1 MVKNILVGIDVG
13 STNVKTVLFNKE
25 CQVLA
30 SETQE
35 YTTLIPKPGWTE
47 YQPDEWWD
55 CVKNTLNRAIAHAHV
70 NPKEIA
76 GIGLSSLGCCPVPM
90 DDKGNVV
97 YNGIPW
103 SDQRAQDEVNFLID
117 KCKDIIYKAC
127 KNVPTTMNAIPH
139 LMWIK
144 NHEPQIY
151 ERIYKYSEP
160 SGFLGAKLTG
170 EIALDYSFASSL
182 DFGFDVKT
190 LDWDPKLIKAMGLD
204 PEKYPRL
211 HKNTESLGTVTERAA
226 KETGVVT
233 GIPVFAGGPD
243 FTPGAVAAGALHA
256 GQGFYSMGSGANM
269 IVLTDNQEVASPYL
283 ISIFHAKGPELR
295 MLDGVQGSIGYS
307 IRWFR
312 DQLGGL
318 EMEAAAHL
326 KSGINAFDILTTEGL
341 ATSPG
346 AGGIIYLPYLFG
358 KFHPVL
364 NPNAKGV
371 FFGIAPTTTRP
382 QFVRAIMEG
391 CAYDMYQSLS
401 SSLNLGL
408 NVEEIIATGGPSKSS
423 LWCQIMADVTGR
435 RIVTVTA
442 PEASPFGDAVIA
454 GVGTGIFKSLEAAAE
469 RAIRIDRVY
478 EPNEKNHALYQE
490 LFRIYEEVYDALY
503 EKFDRLAAVKER
515 YNIVR

>member
-1 MVKNILVGIDVG
+1 
-13 STNVKTVLFNKE
+13 
-25 CQVLA
+25 
-30 SETQE
+30 
-35 YTTLIPKPGWTE
+35 
-47 YQPDEWWD
+47 
-55 CVKNTLNRAIAHAHV
+55 
-70 NPKEIA
+70 
-76 GIGLSSLGCCPVPM
+76 
-90 DDKGNVV
+90 
-97 YNGIPW
+97 
-103 SDQRAQDEVNFLID
+103 
-117 KCKDIIYKAC
+117 
-127 KNVPTTMNAIPH
+127 
-139 LMWIK
+139 
-144 NHEPQIY
+144 
-151 ERIYKYSEP
+151 
-160 SGFLGAKLTG
+160 
-170 EIALDYSFASSL
+170 
-182 DFGFDVKT
+182 
-190 LDWDPKLIKAMGLD
+190 
-204 PEKYPRL
+204 
-211 HKNTESLGTVTERAA
+211 
-226 KETGVVT
+226 
-233 GIPVFAGGPD
+233 
-243 FTPGAVAAGALHA
+243 
-256 GQGFYSMGSGANM
+256 M

-358 KFHPVL
+358 KFHPIL

-490 LFRIYEEVYDALY
+490 LFKIYEEVYDALY